1 MVIFAFLI
9 LPRSGWAHGF
19 REMLNGT
26 GLSSF
31 FILRR
36 LFFCLISCL
45 DLLQLVLQAQKD
57 GVVCRFLFLMCSV
70 LSHIAKP
77 P

>member
-9 LPRSGWAHGF
+9 LPRSGQTHGF

-26 GLSSF
+26 VLSSG
-31 FILRR
+31 FIPRR

-45 DLLQLVLQAQKD
+45 DLLQLVLQAQED
-57 GVVCRFLFLMCSV
+57 GVVRMFLFLMCSV